1 MSNYKEHKH
10 ASVLRA
16 IADGVPLSE
25 FEVRLVSRTSD
36 WAVLHYQAGDMI
48 LLPDQWEIRR
58 KPQYI
63 VVNGFKVPKPLTEK
77 DADNIPSGHYL
88 YAPVLTR
95 EELYDHGANN
105 SIWSDRALRRGI
117 LHVTEHAA
125 IAHAKAMLG
134 IDPKFFED

>member
-25 FEVRLVSRTSD
+25 FEGLFNGRGWYEIQNID
-36 WAVLHYQAGDMI
+36 WFWEPEL
-48 LLPDQWEIRR
+48 WEIRR
-58 KPQYI
+58 EPQYI
-63 VVNGFKVPKPLTEK
+63 MVNGFKVPKPLSEK

-117 LHVTEHAA
+117 LHATEHAA

-134 IDPKFFED
+134 IDPRYF